1 MHRPPFP
8 PQTSRLSARS
18 VFLSGLA
25 TLLLVGAPASAQIP
39 LQQAVEGL
47 DFREIGPAVMGG
59 RVSDFA
65 VVESD
70 PSSYYVGMASGGVW
84 FTDSDGTSWTPVFDD
99 QPCSSIGATAVHPS
113 DHNFVWVGTGE
124 PQNRQSS
131 PYGCGIFRSMDGGKT
146 WLDLGLEETRHVGR
160 IELHPSDPDIAYVAA
175 VGDLF
180 APNEQRGV
188 FRTSDG
194 GASWERVLFV
204 DEQTGAIDLAMHPTN
219 PDVLYAAM
227 YQRRRTP
234 FGFNGGGPGSGI
246 YRTRDGGA
254 SWERLD
260 NGLPDGDLGRI
271 GLDVYRGD
279 GDLVY
284 ATVEAGDEQGGV
296 YRTADGGASWERVSS
311 VNPRPMYFSLI
322 RIDPSNPERIY
333 LGGTSL
339 QASDDGGRTWWDA
352 DGDELIH
359 VDHHALWID
368 PTDPGHVRSGNDGGV
383 ASSRDGARTW
393 RILNNFATGQ
403 FYEIGV
409 DMSDPYRVCGGLQ
422 DSDAWCGPSQSNT
435 VFGTRNRDWVHL
447 LEGDGFHVEFPTG
460 VTDVVYAET
469 QNGNMRR
476 LRLATREVQVVRPV
490 ARPDDSEPDLERDYR
505 FNWNAPLL
513 PSAHDPDVVYLGGN
527 HLLRSLDRGMSW
539 EEASPDLTR
548 AIDRDT
554 LTIMGRLV
562 DDESLSA
569 HDGVSAYGTITA
581 FSESP
586 LSPDLLYVGT
596 DDGNLQVSRD
606 GGASWENVVGQISGL
621 PALSPVSR
629 IEASHAVEGRL
640 YVSFDRHLAGD
651 YRPLVYTSDDF
662 GRTWQSIADGLPE
675 HSVNVVREHPATPE
689 LLFVGNEIG
698 VFVSVDRGASWA
710 GMTELPTVPVDDLV
724 VHPRDNDL
732 VVGTHGRSIWIL
744 DDLAPLQEA
753 ASDGA
758 LQRSAHLF
766 EPATATEWF
775 LHQDWPFWGEAYEA
789 EDPPY
794 GARIRYWLREG
805 TSEEPTLR
813 VSTADGRP
821 VRTLSGSGEAGLHE
835 VVWDLREALPAE
847 VLDSDEEDAAGARVM
862 PGSYR
867 VTLEIPG
874 DTLERSLTVRLDPRA
889 DASAASLSA
898 RHAAGRSAAI
908 LEATGSRAQDALE
921 RVADQLD
928 EALELMGELDAD
940 SALLADGRELRAEV
954 DSLSSDLAD
963 AVPGRLLRGIE
974 STFEA
979 PTEDTL
985 WQIERGWTR
994 VPSLVDQL
1002 NRIITETVP
1011 AFYRRLDEAG
1021 VSRDHGT
1028 PIQVPARPPGAFRE

>member
-1 MHRPPFP
+1 MHRTPLPLP
-8 PQTSRLSARS
+8 TTRPGARRLLILGLSVLAAVTVPAHAQTPIQ
-18 VFLSGLA
+18 
-25 TLLLVGAPASAQIP
+25 T
-39 LQQAVEGL
+39 AVAGL

-65 VVESD
+65 VVESN
-70 PSSYYVGMASGGVW
+70 PSTYYVGMASGGVW
-84 FTDSDGTSWTPVFDD
+84 FTDSDGTSWTPVFDE
-99 QPCSSIGATAVHPS
+99 QPCSSIGATAVHPT
-113 DHNFVWVGTGE
+113 DPNFVWVGTGE

-131 PYGCGIFRSMDGGKT
+131 PYGCGVFRSMDGGKT
-146 WLDLGLEETRHVGR
+146 WMDLGLDETMHVGR
-160 IELHPSDPDIAYVAA
+160 IKLHPSDPSVAYVAA

-188 FRTSDG
+188 FRTTDG

-204 DEQTGAIDLAMHPTN
+204 DEHTGAIDLVTHPTN
-219 PDVLYAAM
+219 PDVLIAAM

-234 FGFNGGGPGSGI
+234 FGFAGGGPGSGI

-254 SWERLD
+254 SWERLED
-260 NGLPDGDLGRI
+260 GLPEGDLGRI

-284 ATVEAGDEQGGV
+284 ATVEAGDDQGGV
-296 YRTADGGASWERVSS
+296 YRSMDGGDTWERVST

-352 DGDELIH
+352 DGADLVH

-383 ASSRDGARTW
+383 AASRDGARTW

-409 DMSDPYRVCGGLQ
+409 DMSEPYRVCGGLQ
-422 DSDAWCGPSQSNT
+422 DSDAWCGPNRSNT

-469 QNGNMRR
+469 QGGNIRR
-476 LRLATREVQVVRPV
+476 LRLATREVQAVRPV
-490 ARPDDSEPDLERDYR
+490 ARPDDAQPDADRDYR
-505 FNWNAPLL
+505 FNWNTPLV
-513 PSAHDPDVVYLGGN
+513 PSAHDSDVVYLGGN
-527 HLLRSLDRGMSW
+527 HVLRSRDRGMSW

-562 DDESLSA
+562 DDETLSA

-586 LSPDLLYVGT
+586 LSPDVLYAGT

-606 GGASWENVVGQISGL
+606 GGESWENVAQRVPGL
-621 PALSPVSR
+621 PALTPVSR
-629 IEASHAVEGRL
+629 IEASHAVEGRV
-640 YVSFDRHLAGD
+640 YVSFDGHLAGD
-651 YRPLVYTSDDF
+651 YRPFVYLSDDF
-662 GRTWQSIADGLPE
+662 GGSWRPITNGLPE
-675 HSVNVVREHPATPE
+675 HSVNVVREHPATPD

-698 VFVSVDRGASWA
+698 LYVSVDRGGSWTR
-710 GMTELPTVPVDDLV
+710 MTELPTVPVDDLV

-732 VVGTHGRSIWIL
+732 VAGTHGRSIWVL
-744 DDLAPLQEA
+744 DDLAPLQEM
-753 ASDGA
+753 ASQDA
-758 LQRSAHLF
+758 LAQSAHLF

-794 GARIRYWLREG
+794 GARIRYWLRDG
-805 TSEEPTLR
+805 GQEEATLR
-813 VSTADGRP
+813 VTAGDGRT
-821 VRTLSGSGEAGLHE
+821 VRTLTGPGEAGLHE
-835 VVWDLREALPAE
+835 VVWDLREALPEE
-847 VLDSDEEDAAGARVM
+847 VEEEEDGDAAGARVL
-862 PGSYR
+862 PGTYR
-867 VTLEIPG
+867 VTLEVSG
-874 DTLERSLTVRLDPRA
+874 EAFERTLQVRLDPRA
-889 DASAASLSA
+889 DATTAELTA
-898 RHAAGRSAAI
+898 RHAAATSAAV
-908 LEATGSRAQDALE
+908 LDATRSRAQDALE
-921 RVADQLD
+921 RVTEQLD
-928 EALELMGELDAD
+928 QALELLEDVGADSTLQAEGQALRAELDALD
-940 SALLADGRELRAEV
+940 TDLSEAL
-954 DSLSSDLAD
+954 
-963 AVPGRLLRGIE
+963 PGRLLRGIE
-974 STFEA
+974 STFDP
-979 PTEDTL
+979 PTDDTL
-985 WQIERGWTR
+985 WQIDRGWER
-994 VPSLVDQL
+994 LPGLVDQL
-1002 NRIITETVP
+1002 NRIVEERMR
-1011 AFYRRLDEAG
+1011 AFNRRLDGAGIRPSPGEA
-1021 VSRDHGT
+1021 VR
-1028 PIQVPARPPGAFRE
+1028 VPSRPPGPSSR